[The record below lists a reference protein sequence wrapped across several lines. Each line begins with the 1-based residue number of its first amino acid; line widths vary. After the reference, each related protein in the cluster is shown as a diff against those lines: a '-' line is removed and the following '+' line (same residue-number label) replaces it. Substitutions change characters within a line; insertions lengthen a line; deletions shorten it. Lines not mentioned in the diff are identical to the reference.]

1 MAGITLD
8 YAYTYS
14 SPSAVTHTADG
25 PNLSLSTSGFGATPD
40 LFFRGKIAQPRMI
53 GDLLLSLVRVVQS
66 RFCLPPAMI
75 AKIRALADPVITCG
89 EDRIR
94 FEAFSACCSVYAR
107 VDLLPEAVDG
117 SLVATGTTNVDFNPG
132 MRAALA
138 QLRDSEPAGFTVGA
152 TEFALESG
160 GATTIERKVKLP
172 VRWLKGF
179 VEAQAHQ
186 SRMEPRFEIKGV
198 EVRRFVQGLPRAG
211 SSGRPAFVV
220 GAGSGLRLSM
230 IGDRKAIRVGGVE
243 RLRLLEESLRHA
255 KTLRVYSSAD
265 GVVSAWEM
273 DCGTARITI
282 VLSPDV
288 WRGFS
293 GEGQVLQTLAEE
305 LPEESLERVRNAMN
319 WSPRVDVGSLSG
331 VCSLEPTAIRSALAR
346 LGARGLAGFDLADG
360 AYFRRELPFDL
371 SLVEK
376 LQPRLIAA
384 RKLIADNLVQ
394 VVKNTP
400 DLVEAWVQGTGCEHR
415 VVLTPDGNRC
425 TCPWYAKHPEDR
437 GPCKHLLAV
446 QIATGDSDD
455 A

>member
-198 EVRRFVQGLPRAG
+198 EVRRFEQGLPRGG
-211 SSGRPAFVV
+211 SSGR
-220 GAGSGLRLSM
+220 R
-230 IGDRKAIRVGGVE
+230 
-243 RLRLLEESLRHA
+243 
-255 KTLRVYSSAD
+255 
-265 GVVSAWEM
+265 
-273 DCGTARITI
+273 
-282 VLSPDV
+282 
-288 WRGFS
+288 
-293 GEGQVLQTLAEE
+293 
-305 LPEESLERVRNAMN
+305 
-319 WSPRVDVGSLSG
+319 
-331 VCSLEPTAIRSALAR
+331 
-346 LGARGLAGFDLADG
+346 ARG
-360 AYFRRELPFDL
+360 
-371 SLVEK
+371 
-376 LQPRLIAA
+376 
-384 RKLIADNLVQ
+384 
-394 VVKNTP
+394 
-400 DLVEAWVQGTGCEHR
+400 
-415 VVLTPDGNRC
+415 RC
-425 TCPWYAKHPEDR
+425 VR
-437 GPCKHLLAV
+437 
-446 QIATGDSDD
+446 
-455 A
+455 